1 LGGILAGGC
10 RFFSCFLLYSCLNS
24 CTIAQETKQMEDQI
38 LLKLDD
44 GLEMVVT
51 FEVEAGEEATQISP
65 SHPVTVHI
73 IRVVLWQKNH
83 TSFERIDIT
92 CADDNLLDYNHERI
106 EQEIWEHVQNQ

>member
-1 LGGILAGGC
+1 VPLFLCEMLHRCLKCFTLAQKSK
-10 RFFSCFLLYSCLNS
+10 R
-24 CTIAQETKQMEDQI
+24 MEDQI

-44 GLEMVVT
+44 DLEMVVT
-51 FEVEAGEEATQISP
+51 FEVEAGEEATHISP
-65 SHPVTVHI
+65 SHPPTVRI

-106 EQEIWEHVQNQ
+106 EQEIWEHLQNQ

>member
-1 LGGILAGGC
+1 LCEMLHRCVKYHTLAQKSK
-10 RFFSCFLLYSCLNS
+10 R
-24 CTIAQETKQMEDQI
+24 MEDQI

-51 FEVEAGEEATQISP
+51 FEVEAGEEATHISP
-65 SHPVTVHI
+65 SHPPTVRI

-106 EQEIWEHVQNQ
+106 EQEIWEHLQNQ